1 MYWLN
6 SLDFYSLNDYV
17 RRIIN
22 SGLSC
27 VLLQHDIAMV
37 QHYAR
42 KRLDL
47 SVPDDI
53 GDMRVR
59 IWKQLKHI
67 SNYRHDRL
75 DNLI

>member
-1 MYWLN
+1 
-6 SLDFYSLNDYV
+6 
-17 RRIIN
+17 
-22 SGLSC
+22 
-27 VLLQHDIAMV
+27 MV

-67 SNYRHDRL
+67 SVYWRDRL
-75 DNLI
+75 DNLIQLLHLEHIAEFYTYAEFIDHPALIDAIIFLLFS